1 MVKLRFI
8 AGVPIYTSYILGIYT
23 ISVLLNS
30 LVAWYERILLFIL
43 LKSFEHFPELILSF
57 RTTRTVALAF
67 NCENFIFVG
76 LVQIIE

>member
-57 RTTRTVALAF
+57 RTRTVALAF
-67 NCENFIFVG
+67 NCENFLFVG